1 MNKIMLTGVHTNLID
16 VSTMAERDYI
26 PGDTEFVLSKWDT
39 NPALHYFE
47 KSEASIKLGKLPTEL
62 QSLYKQF
69 EVSLIKF
76 VISVPS
82 VP

>member
-1 MNKIMLTGVHTNLID
+1 MNKIALTGVHTNLLD
-16 VSTMAERDYI
+16 VSTMTERDYI

-47 KSEASIKLGKLPTEL
+47 KSEASIKLGKLPKEL
-62 QSLYKQF
+62 QSLYNQF
-69 EVSLIKF
+69 EKGLINF
-76 VISVPS
+76 IISVPS